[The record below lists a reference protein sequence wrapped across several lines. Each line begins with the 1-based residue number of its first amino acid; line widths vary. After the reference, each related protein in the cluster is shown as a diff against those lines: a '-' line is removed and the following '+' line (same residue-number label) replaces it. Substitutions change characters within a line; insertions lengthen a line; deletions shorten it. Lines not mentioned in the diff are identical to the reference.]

1 MTLFEQE
8 NSEQVMA
15 HASIRN
21 SNARINHHSINFHHL
36 RYVVAAADH
45 GSFRSAAETLTVQQS
60 TLSRCIR
67 QLEHT
72 VGSPIF
78 DRHSGGVRATEF
90 GQSFLR
96 VARTILE
103 QVDSIVMSAQ
113 MTGRGELGRLSI
125 GFYTSVSAG
134 NLRATLVEYMQRFP
148 QIEIAMLERS
158 KARLTTALRNRAID
172 AAIVTGEGALLGL
185 KSMPLWSERI
195 LVVLPENHR
204 LAASQTVSWTDL
216 GDETLLLSR
225 RDPGPEIQEHLTA
238 KLVSPEDRPRIVWH
252 DVSRESIRSLV
263 GASFGIGLTM
273 EASLGTNSEGVV
285 HREIR
290 DGAGSTRIGLSVNWR
305 EDNENPALTNFL
317 SLLKQRYPSSF

>member
-1 MTLFEQE
+1 
-8 NSEQVMA
+8 MA
-15 HASIRN
+15 RITIRN
-21 SNARINHHSINFHHL
+21 LRTPRAYNAINFQHL
-36 RYVVAAADH
+36 RCAVAAADH
-45 GSFRSAAETLTVQQS
+45 GSFRSAAETLTVKQS

-67 QLEHT
+67 QLEHAI
-72 VGSPIF
+72 GSPVF
-78 DRHSGGVRATEF
+78 DRYSGGVRATEF

-96 VARTILE
+96 IARSILE
-103 QVDSIVMSAQ
+103 QIDSIVTSAQ

-134 NLRATLVEYMQRFP
+134 NLRATLIEYTQRFP
-148 QIEIAMLERS
+148 QIEIAMFERS
-158 KARLTTALRNRAID
+158 RIRLTTALRNREID
-172 AAIVTGEGALLGL
+172 VAIVTGERALLGS

-225 RDPGPEIQEHLTA
+225 RDPGPAIQEHLTA

-252 DVSRESIRSLV
+252 DVSRESIKSLV
-263 GASFGIGLTM
+263 GASLGIGLTT
-273 EASLGTNSEGVV
+273 EASLGANSEGIV

-290 DGAGSTRIGLSVNWR
+290 DGAGSARIGLSVNWR
-305 EDNENPALTNFL
+305 EDNENAALTNFL
-317 SLLKQRYPSSF
+317 NLLKQRYPSSF